1 LSKKCICRFF
11 SVFLSAVLLAGCAG
25 AGVPRKEPEKTP
37 ITQTELPDIEK
48 ARELIVFGSP
58 DSIQEAYKLLR
69 SSPSGNSPEGQKFAY
84 VAEQL
89 MKVLYPRTSFEA
101 GVSLPPTNSLYP
113 EIFEDVRQGNF
124 SVLMRNWDSSLMLLS
139 VSCAALYTS
148 DRDVLTLCGAAA
160 QAAVGG
166 GNGTDSVIS
175 PYVLGTIELKRENYE
190 DALYH
195 FERSYTKDDSM
206 YPAKWESVKILRKIE
221 DNGNALILLEEL
233 VHDFPDNIL
242 YQLELSSCYLDIGSV
257 LDAMKTIS
265 AIDIQENNEYYDE
278 YLFLKSSIE
287 KTGGRIDAAAETAEL
302 YRERNPEDLSGLK
315 RYGMLLL
322 ELGKTEK
329 GVAVLEI
336 AAGKG
341 LDDLEVNKRLLAY
354 YAENALW
361 EEAEAVAD
369 RVYDDLETPD
379 LIALTARVYKQ
390 LERFERAEIL
400 ARRLV
405 RRNPE
410 NADSYA
416 LYAEILIDLGKRE
429 EAAAAIRT
437 ALGSSTSRQQ
447 RSNLYLLYSTIAE
460 GTKEKAERLQNAL
473 FENMENMEALLE
485 IAYLYRGTGEFRKAY
500 RYVKQA
506 AVLAPDNKRV
516 RNLYEEL
523 EGLIGE

>member
-11 SVFLSAVLLAGCAG
+11 SAFLAAVLLAGCA
-25 AGVPRKEPEKTP
+25 ASGVPREGPGKTP

-48 ARELIVFGSP
+48 ARKLIVFGSP

-69 SSPSGNSPEGQKFAY
+69 SSPAGNSPEGQILAY
-84 VAEQL
+84 AAEQL

-113 EIFEDVRQGNF
+113 EIFNDARQGEF
-124 SVLMRNWDSSLMLLS
+124 SVLMRNWDSPLMLLA
-139 VSCAALYTS
+139 VSCAALYTT

-175 PYVLGTIELKRENYE
+175 PYILGTIELKREDYE

-206 YPAKWESVKILRKIE
+206 YPAKWESVKILRKIG
-221 DNGNALILLEEL
+221 DNGNALVLLEEL
-233 VHDFPDNIL
+233 VRDFPGNFL
-242 YQLELSSCYLDIGSV
+242 YRLELSSCYLDIGSV
-257 LDAMKTIS
+257 IDAMKTIS
-265 AIDIQENNEYYDE
+265 GIEIREDNEYYDE
-278 YLFLKSSIE
+278 YLLVKSSVE
-287 KTGGRIDAAAETAEL
+287 EAGGRIDAAAETAEL
-302 YRERNPEDLSGLK
+302 YRERNPDDLSGLK

-341 LDDLEVNKRLLAY
+341 LDDLDVNKELLAY
-354 YAENALW
+354 YADNALW
-361 EEAEAVAD
+361 KEAEAVAD
-369 RVYDDLETPD
+369 RVYDELETPD
-379 LIALTARVYKQ
+379 FIALTARVYKQ

-405 RRNPE
+405 RKNPE
-410 NADSYA
+410 NAASYA
-416 LYAEILIDLGKRE
+416 LYAEILIALGKNE
-429 EAAAAIRT
+429 EAAEAIR
-437 ALGSSTSRQQ
+437 AGFGYSTSRQQ
-447 RSNLYLLYSTIAE
+447 RSNLYLLYSAIAG

-473 FENMENMEALLE
+473 FENMENVDALLE

-506 AVLAPDNKRV
+506 AVLAPDNRRV
-516 RNLYEEL
+516 RNLYDEL